1 MVRLL
6 ASTQIMQVRFL
17 SFAPVFRELAI
28 VLSPATRRQSVGYR
42 VLRKRCNGGCSSIG
56 RAPGCDPGRC
66 EIMAR
71 RSPQFCA
78 QAERISTRLIS
89 ERNSVRYRSAQP
101 AVLWLSWEWHSPHKG
116 ENSGSTPDSTTTIFC
131 NLNLR

>member
-17 SFAPVFRELAI
+17 SFAPVLRELAI
-28 VLSPATRRQSVGYR
+28 VLSPAARRHPVGYR
-42 VLRKRCNGGCSSIG
+42 VLRKSCNGGCSSIG

-89 ERNSVRYRSAQP
+89 ERNPVRYRSAQP

-131 NLNLR
+131 SSNLR

>member
-17 SFAPVFRELAI
+17 SFAPVFRINSNFAE
-28 VLSPATRRQSVGYR
+28 TRNPQTPGWIPIAANS
-42 VLRKRCNGGCSSIG
+42 CNGGRSSIG

-89 ERNSVRYRSAQP
+89 ERNPVRYRSAQP

-131 NLNLR
+131 NSNLR